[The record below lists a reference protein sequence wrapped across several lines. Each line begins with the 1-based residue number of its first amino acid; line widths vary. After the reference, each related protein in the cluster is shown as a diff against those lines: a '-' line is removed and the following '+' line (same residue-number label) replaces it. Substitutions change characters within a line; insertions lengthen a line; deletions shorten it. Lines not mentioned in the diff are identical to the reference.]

1 MVGVSVGEGVGVTV
15 LLVGRGVTG
24 GPSSVSELELF
35 FDDDDNF
42 FPLFLLLLELLNFL
56 LRLLLPL
63 SLDPEEDEAP
73 LRLESFKMT
82 GRFPSLVV

>member
-1 MVGVSVGEGVGVTV
+1 MVGVSVGGGVGVSV

-56 LRLLLPL
+56 PRLLLPL
-63 SLDPEEDEAP
+63 PLDPDEGEAP
-73 LRLESFKMT
+73 LRLKSFKMT